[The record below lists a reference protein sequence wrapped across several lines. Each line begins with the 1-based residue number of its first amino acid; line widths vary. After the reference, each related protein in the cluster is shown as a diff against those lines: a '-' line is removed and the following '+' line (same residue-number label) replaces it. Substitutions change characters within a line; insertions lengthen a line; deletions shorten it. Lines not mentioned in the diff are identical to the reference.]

1 VRRSPA
7 RVKSTLSLESSQN
20 ALFVATSGYRRDD
33 NRQRV
38 NPMLPTPSAPS
49 PTRSLPSRNV
59 ARNLELLAW
68 LMDRAIKVPGTRI
81 TLGLD
86 ALLGLIPVGG
96 DILTGLVQAG
106 LVLVALKHYRVPR
119 AVAARMLG
127 NVLLDIGVGAIPLV
141 GDLFDVAFKANTKN
155 LKLLEPYQR
164 SHDISPPFPQA
175 QRPRGPSIRMIKPET
190 IDAGSRGTRW
200 SYLLPIA
207 AILGVALIFMIVGF
221 VTIVRW
227 LLSTS

>member
-1 VRRSPA
+1 MPKRRHSPA
-7 RVKSTLSLESSQN
+7 E
-20 ALFVATSGYRRDD
+20 A
-33 NRQRV
+33 
-38 NPMLPTPSAPS
+38 APIS
-49 PTRSLPSRNV
+49 SLPSRAV
-59 ARNLELLAW
+59 ARNLEQVAW
-68 LMDRAIKVPGTRI
+68 LMDRAVKIPGTRI

-96 DILTGLVQAG
+96 DILTGLVQTG
-106 LVLVALKHYRVPR
+106 LVLVALQHYRVPR

-164 SHDISPPFPQA
+164 IHDISEPLREAKPDGV
-175 QRPRGPSIRMIKPET
+175 RSIRTINPEM
-190 IDAGSRGTRW
+190 IDARSRGTPWR
-200 SYLLPIA
+200 YLLPIA
-207 AILGVALIFMIVGF
+207 AILGVALILMIVGF

-227 LLSTS
+227 LL